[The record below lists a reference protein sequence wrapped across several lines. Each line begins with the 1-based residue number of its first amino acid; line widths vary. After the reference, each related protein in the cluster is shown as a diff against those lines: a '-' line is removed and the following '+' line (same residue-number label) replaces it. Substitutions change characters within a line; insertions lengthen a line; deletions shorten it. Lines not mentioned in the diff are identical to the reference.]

1 MFTGLIREMAE
12 VVSYKNNRLT
22 LKASYRPEIGDSIAV
37 NGACLTVIGLNE
49 AGFTVELADETR
61 EVIALENLKGRV
73 HIEPAM
79 RMGDR
84 FEGHI
89 VQGHVDTVGTVERI
103 EKRSNGT
110 DFFITIPKE
119 FMRYVIPKGSVT
131 VDGVSLTVN
140 GVSQE
145 GFRLTIIPH
154 TMRETL
160 FGSYRIGTRVN
171 VETDL
176 FARYVANILEKRED
190 AKKIGW
196 ETIERIQAIY

>member
-1 MFTGLIREMAE
+1 MAE
-12 VVSYKNNRLT
+12 VVSYENNRLS
-22 LKASYRPEIGDSIAV
+22 LKASYRPKIGDSIAV
-37 NGACLTVIGLNE
+37 NGACLTVIGLSE
-49 AGFTVELADETR
+49 KGFTVELADETR

-89 VQGHVDTVGTVERI
+89 VQGHVDTVGTIERI

-119 FMRYVIPKGSVT
+119 FMRYVIPKGSIT
-131 VDGVSLTVN
+131 IDGVSLTVN

-145 GFRLTIIPH
+145 GFRLTLIPH

-176 FARYVANILEKRED
+176 FARYVANIIEKRED

-196 ETIERIQAIY
+196 ETIELIQAIY